1 MEQDTFFP
9 FQFNLDTKFGDP
21 RLKSIDNLNQVPNRR
36 ASRGHNFKAPVIFM
50 QDSVVFPGSITP
62 LSFDFGTPAYVSI
75 TQAYQDKTT
84 MIGVYEDPN
93 NPTVDASN
101 FLSVGIEFAVGHLG
115 EREGE
120 SRIVLV
126 QCRRRVQIHKIYLE
140 ADIAMAEVSIIPEAA
155 SRSNEVKALMRAVNH
170 SLETYMSFSETIQGD
185 TTQFAFNTEKPGE
198 LADLAAA
205 SIDIRPIQRL
215 AILLET
221 NGVERLRLV
230 HRMLEGEVKLLK
242 LEATIHKQVQSEL
255 DKSQREMYL
264 REQISKLQ
272 KELNDGKSSDPE
284 IASLQDQLDALKL
297 PAETKEAATKELER
311 LKSMP
316 ALSPES
322 GMVQTYLH
330 WLLDLPWT
338 EETTDNLDI
347 QHAREVLEAN
357 HHALKKAKDRILEY
371 LAVRS
376 LKPRRNRQPILC
388 FVGAPGTGKTSL
400 GRSIAEAMERKF
412 VRLSL
417 GGVHDEAEIRGHRR
431 TYLGA
436 LPGRILQTMKKA
448 KVVNPLFMLDE
459 IDKLNSDFQGDP
471 AAALLEVLDLEQNNA
486 FSDHYLEVP
495 YDLSKVLFITT
506 ANTVATIPPALLDRM
521 EVIDFPGYILE
532 EKLKIARQFLISN
545 QLAETGL
552 EDEDIQFDDKSISL
566 LIQSYTY
573 EAGVRNLERQ
583 VGSVLRKLARLKSE
597 GRVFSTQVTPE
608 VVMELLGPVEYFP
621 ISADAG
627 DEIGVATGLAW
638 TENGGEIMPIE
649 VLVTPGKGNLQL
661 TGQLGEIMQ
670 ESAQA
675 ALSYLKS
682 RAESFHIPDEYF
694 EEVDIHVHVP
704 EGAIPKDGPSAGITL
719 ATALTSAVLGV
730 GIHQEVAMTGEITLR
745 GRVLPV
751 GGVREKVLAAQRSG
765 IKTVLLPRKN
775 EKDLVD
781 MPTGT
786 LDLIEVKLIDHMDE
800 VLTHSLAIQPV
811 FSKPIKPK
819 KSTHKKKDAAEFSDA
834 SEKEN

>member
-1 MEQDTFFP
+1 
-9 FQFNLDTKFGDP
+9 
-21 RLKSIDNLNQVPNRR
+21 
-36 ASRGHNFKAPVIFM
+36 
-50 QDSVVFPGSITP
+50 
-62 LSFDFGTPAYVSI
+62 
-75 TQAYQDKTT
+75 
-84 MIGVYEDPN
+84 
-93 NPTVDASN
+93 
-101 FLSVGIEFAVGHLG
+101 
-115 EREGE
+115 
-120 SRIVLV
+120 
-126 QCRRRVQIHKIYLE
+126 
-140 ADIAMAEVSIIPEAA
+140 
-155 SRSNEVKALMRAVNH
+155 
-170 SLETYMSFSETIQGD
+170 
-185 TTQFAFNTEKPGE
+185 
-198 LADLAAA
+198 
-205 SIDIRPIQRL
+205 
-215 AILLET
+215 
-221 NGVERLRLV
+221 
-230 HRMLEGEVKLLK
+230 
-242 LEATIHKQVQSEL
+242 
-255 DKSQREMYL
+255 MYL
-264 REQISKLQ
+264 REQINKLQ

-284 IASLQDQLDALKL
+284 IASLQELMATVKL
-297 PAETKEAATKELER
+297 PPEAQETATKELER

-316 ALSPES
+316 PLSPES
-322 GMVQTYLH
+322 GMLQTYLR
-330 WLLDLPWT
+330 WLLELPWT

-357 HHALKKAKDRILEY
+357 HHALQKAKDRILEY

-436 LPGRILQTMKKA
+436 LPGRILQTMRKA

-495 YDLSKVLFITT
+495 YDLSRVLFITT
-506 ANTVATIPPALLDRM
+506 ANTVVSIPPALLDRM
-521 EVIDFPGYILE
+521 ELIDFPGYILE
-532 EKLKIARQFLISN
+532 EKLKIAHQFLIPN

-552 EDEDIQFDDKSISL
+552 EDEGIQFDEKSLAL

-583 VGSVLRKLARLKSE
+583 IGSVLRKLARLKSE
-597 GRVFSTQVTPE
+597 GKTFSKLITPDL
-608 VVMELLGPVEYFP
+608 VNKLLGPVEYFP
-621 ISADAG
+621 MSADAG

-649 VLVTPGKGNLQL
+649 VLVIPGKGNLQL

-675 ALSYLKS
+675 ALSFLKS
-682 RAESFHIPDEYF
+682 RAEAFRIPDDYF

-704 EGAIPKDGPSAGITL
+704 EGSIPKDGPSAGITL

-730 GIHQEVAMTGEITLR
+730 SIHQEVAMTGEITLR

-781 MPTGT
+781 MPVRT

-800 VLTHSLAIQPV
+800 VLSLSLANQPV
-811 FSKPIKPK
+811 FSKTIKPK
-819 KSTHKKKDAAEFSDA
+819 KNTRKKKDASEQMDA
-834 SEKEN
+834 SEKHN

>member
-9 FQFNLDTKFGDP
+9 FQFNLDAKNGDP
-21 RLKSIDNLNQVPNRR
+21 RLKSIDNLNQVPSRK
-36 ASRGHNFKAPVIFM
+36 ASRGRHFKAPIIFM

-62 LSFDFGTPAYVSI
+62 LSFDVGTPAYLGV
-75 TQAYQDKTT
+75 TQAYQSKTT

-93 NPTVDASN
+93 NPTVDASS
-101 FLSVGIEFAVGHLG
+101 FLSVGIEFAVGHLS

-126 QCRRRVQIHKIYLE
+126 QCRRRVHIHEIYLE
-140 ADIAMAEVSIIPEAA
+140 KDVAMAEVSLISEAA
-155 SRSNEVKALMRAVNH
+155 ARSNEVKALMRAVNR
-170 SLETYMSFSETIQGD
+170 SLENYVNFAETIQVD
-185 TTQFAFNTEKPGE
+185 VTNFAYNTEKPGE
-198 LADLAAA
+198 LADLVAA
-205 SIDIRPIQRL
+205 SIDVRPAQRFEL
-215 AILLET
+215 LLET

-230 HRMLEGEVKLLK
+230 YRLLESEIKLLQ

-264 REQISKLQ
+264 REQITKLQ

-284 IASLQDQLDALKL
+284 IAALQELMATVQLPSEA
-297 PAETKEAATKELER
+297 KEAATKELER

-316 ALSPES
+316 PLSPES
-322 GMVQTYLH
+322 GMLQTYLH
-330 WLLDLPWT
+330 WLLELPWT
-338 EETTDNLDI
+338 EETADNLDI
-347 QHAREVLEAN
+347 QHAREVLESN
-357 HHALKKAKDRILEY
+357 HHALQKAKDRILEY

-400 GRSIAEAMERKF
+400 GRSIAEAVERKF

-521 EVIDFPGYILE
+521 ELIDFPGYILE
-532 EKLKIARQFLISN
+532 EKQKIARQFLIPN

-552 EDEDIQFDDKSISL
+552 EDEQIQFDDKSLKL

-583 VGSVLRKLARLKSE
+583 IGSVLRKIARIKTE
-597 GRVFSTQVTPE
+597 GKTFSKLITPE
-608 VVMELLGPVEYFP
+608 LVNDLLGPVEYFSV
-621 ISADAG
+621 SADAG

-649 VLVTPGKGNLQL
+649 VLVIPGKGNLQL

-682 RAESFHIPDEYF
+682 RAEAFRIPEDYF
-694 EEVDIHVHVP
+694 EEIDIHVHVP
-704 EGAIPKDGPSAGITL
+704 EGSIPKDGPSAGITL

-751 GGVREKVLAAQRSG
+751 GGVREKVLAAHRSG

-775 EKDLVD
+775 EKDLID
-781 MPTGT
+781 MPAGT
-786 LDLIEVKLIDHMDE
+786 LDLIEVKFIDHMDE
-800 VLTHSLAIQPV
+800 VLSLSLATPPV
-811 FSKPIKPK
+811 FSKTIKPK
-819 KSTHKKKDAAEFSDA
+819 KNSRKKKDASEHTDA
-834 SEKEN
+834 SIKDN

>member
-1 MEQDTFFP
+1 MEQDNFFP
-9 FQFNLDTKFGDP
+9 FQFNLDPKFDDP
-21 RLKSIDNLNQVPNRR
+21 RLRSIDNLNQVPNRR
-36 ASRGHNFKAPVIFM
+36 ATRNRHFTAPVVFM

-62 LSFDFGTPAYVSI
+62 LSFDFGTPAYLSI
-75 TQAYQDKTT
+75 SKAYQNKTT

-93 NPTVDASN
+93 NPSTDAEN
-101 FLSVGIEFAVGHLG
+101 FLPIGVEFAVGHLS

-120 SRIVLV
+120 SRIVLI
-126 QCRRRVQIHKIYLE
+126 QCRRRVQVHEIYLE
-140 ADIAMAEVSIIPEAA
+140 DDVAIAEVSILPETT
-155 SRSNEVKALMRAVNH
+155 SRSNEVKALMRAVTH
-170 SLETYMSFSETIQGD
+170 ALESYMSFTETVQGD
-185 TTQFAFNTEKPGE
+185 TSHFSFNTEKPGE
-198 LADLAAA
+198 LADLVAA
-205 SIDIRPIQRL
+205 SIDISQVQRL
-215 AILLET
+215 AVLLET
-221 NGVERLRLV
+221 DAVERLRLV
-230 HRMLEGEVKLLK
+230 LRLLEGEIKLLK

-264 REQISKLQ
+264 REQINKLQ

-284 IASLQDQLDALKL
+284 IASLEDQLVTLSL
-297 PAETKEAATKELER
+297 PAEAKEAAVKELER
-311 LKSMP
+311 LKNMP
-316 ALSPES
+316 QLSPES

-338 EETTDNLDI
+338 EETTDNLNI

-532 EKLKIARQFLISN
+532 EKLKIARQFLIPN

-552 EDEDIQFDDKSISL
+552 EDEQIEFDEASLKSL
-566 LIQSYTY
+566 VQSYTY

-583 VGSVLRKLARLKSE
+583 VGSVLRKIARLKTE
-597 GRVFSTQVTPE
+597 GKPLPKQITPE
-608 VVMELLGPVEYFP
+608 VVVELLGPVEFFP

-682 RAESFHIPDEYF
+682 RAEAFRIPDEYF

-704 EGAIPKDGPSAGITL
+704 EGSIPKDGPSAGITL

-730 GIHQEVAMTGEITLR
+730 GIHQEVALTGEITLR
-745 GRVLPV
+745 GRILPV

-781 MPTGT
+781 MPAGT

-800 VLTHSLAIQPV
+800 VLTLCLVGEPV
-811 FSKPIKPK
+811 FSKPIKPR
-819 KSTHKKKDAAEFSDA
+819 KSSGKKKDASENSEA
-834 SEKEN
+834 S